1 MSYTFK
7 GKWKWNDVVYP
18 LVEGD
23 AYRIECEF
31 VSNGRNIFCIA
42 YDEGDDSQ
50 HARVGYLRYDDGINI
65 ITVAQNPIDQGPG
78 VGVYDEWRVMDFGEG
93 CVIENEE
100 YCEFLLANIHE
111 LTMSEKLKLI
121 VENEQRV
128 YDSGYG
134 AGKEAEH
141 DAFWD
146 AFQGATRRRWSSS
159 FQYECW
165 NDTTFYPKY
174 DLVISGDAASLF
186 RYCGIT
192 DLEGRLNECG
202 VTLDTSECTN
212 LNSAFGECNLIT
224 AIPPIDVSKC
234 TASNATTGLF
244 AGCISLK
251 TVRKFI
257 VSEETQFSNT
267 FQNCPLLENIVFEG
281 VIAHDLAFAKS
292 TKLTRASIESIVNH
306 LSDTVSGKTLTLSK
320 AAVDREFEGISPGDF
335 TTIVPGSESVDWYSM
350 VNIGKPNWE
359 IILI

>member
-7 GKWKWNDVVYP
+7 GKWKWNNVVYP
-18 LVEGD
+18 LEEGD
-23 AYRIECEF
+23 SYYIECEF

-93 CVIENEE
+93 CVIDDEE

-111 LTMSEKLKLI
+111 LTISEKLELI

-128 YDSGYG
+128 YG

-146 AFQGATRRRWSSS
+146 ACQVNGTRTNYRTGFAWASWKD
-159 FQYECW
+159 E
-165 NDTTFYPKY
+165 TFKPKY
-174 DLVISGDAASLF
+174 DIKPKNAYGVFTGTYIADIWG
-186 RYCGIT
+186 Y
-192 DLEGRLNECG
+192 LEKAG
-202 VTLDTSECTN
+202 VKLDTSEATDMSYVC
-212 LNSAFGECNLIT
+212 SEIKYCPRIGELDFRK
-224 AIPPIDVSKC
+224 A
-234 TASNATTGLF
+234 TASTGAFYYSNAIETIDKIIVNENNVYSSWFTG
-244 AGCISLK
+244 CTKLK
-251 TVRKFI
+251 
-257 VSEETQFSNT
+257 
-267 FQNCPLLENIVFEG
+267 NIKFEG
-281 VIAHDLAFAKS
+281 VIGNNINISPATL
-292 TKLTRASIESIVNH
+292 LTRASIESIVNH

-335 TTIVPGSESVDWYSM
+335 TTIVPGSESADWYSM

-359 IILI
+359 IILV